1 MNWANMT
8 ESTMHSRPE
17 RRTFALLLGLSIL
30 LVAVFAA
37 GMAIGYHSVYRHT
50 TVASLATDIG
60 DRR

>member
-1 MNWANMT
+1 
-8 ESTMHSRPE
+8 MHSRPE

-50 TVASLATDIG
+50 TVASFATDIG